1 MIQVYE
7 TDNGIRVVE
16 GNWYIQIGPD
26 KLMYMDEKDVL
37 HVSEKPLEG
46 KLVYTYN
53 DPLKVGQIY
62 PDHVIEHG
70 VKDNMI
76 VLGQGNGYCYRYING
91 HHGLWF
97 SMGAAGGVETLPVD
111 LYKVLY
117 LGE

>member
-1 MIQVYE
+1 MIQVYR
-7 TDNGIRVVE
+7 TKKGIKVRDGMLSVDINPSTMAAYGTIYPDTYVE
-16 GNWYIQIGPD
+16 LED
-26 KLMYMDEKDVL
+26 DE
-37 HVSEKPLEG
+37 
-46 KLVYTYN
+46 LVYTYN